1 MHILF
6 SRMVIYRMLWNFM
19 TIAHFRLAYTGMHDS
34 QLCIEFLT
42 GKFQN
47 DISSSLEQSTAR
59 AYQIMGEDH
68 LFWQVLV
75 SSQTHLIIL
84 FIVLYVSTRVLD

>member
-1 MHILF
+1 
-6 SRMVIYRMLWNFM
+6 M

-47 DISSSLEQSTAR
+47 DAR
-59 AYQIMGEDH
+59 AYQIMREDH

-84 FIVLYVSTRVLD
+84 FIVLYVSTRVLDLWRHAWNSVTNWLKTPRTSGRTNRP

>member
-1 MHILF
+1 
-6 SRMVIYRMLWNFM
+6 M

-75 SSQTHLIIL
+75 SSQTHLINH
-84 FIVLYVSTRVLD
+84 FIYCTLCFYKGVGFMASRVQ